1 MGQERSTQLS
11 IGLKAD
17 PVFRR
22 GRFGKW
28 RVPCCCLLGVKP
40 RERERNI
47 GNLASLF
54 KFPSNSLFFF
64 CYVVGIIFHFKPG
77 SLIERP
83 SVPCCFGNSLS
94 HHHDL
99 SRKPYTLSFLSLL
112 PQEAAREDR
121 AVSNFES
128 RMMNFSELNLA
139 LWFSQPCGFPSGD
152 LEIVLPWI
160 ISGLLHS
167 EIARILLCSSQ
178 FSSMAHY
185 WNKINEQINK

>member
-1 MGQERSTQLS
+1 MCEYKKPTQNIMGQERSTQLS

-17 PVFRR
+17 AVFRR

-99 SRKPYTLSFLSLL
+99 SRKPYTLSHFSLFFLKKLL
-112 PQEAAREDR
+112 VRIEQFQI
-121 AVSNFES
+121 SN
-128 RMMNFSELNLA
+128 R
-139 LWFSQPCGFPSGD
+139 G
-152 LEIVLPWI
+152 
-160 ISGLLHS
+160 
-167 EIARILLCSSQ
+167 
-178 FSSMAHY
+178 
-185 WNKINEQINK
+185 